1 MKSESRLGKNIVE
14 LVGVVG
20 IPGLYLFNLY
30 LIAYQ
35 NTNEQSMS
43 LMLSGLIIASLGIG
57 IWIYSYISLGRSF
70 GVLPKRQQR
79 VSSGIYRLLKHP
91 MYLGIMMTF
100 VGLATSLGS
109 RTGLIFS
116 ILILL
121 PILVIRAKWEEKELA
136 RYARTTRS

>member
-1 MKSESRLGKNIVE
+1 MKSESRLGKNILE
-14 LVGVVG
+14 FFGVVG
-20 IPGLYLFNLY
+20 VPVVYLTNLY
-30 LIAYQ
+30 LIAYH
-35 NTNEQSMS
+35 NTDEM
-43 LMLSGLIIASLGIG
+43 GLWVMGTGLLIALLGIG